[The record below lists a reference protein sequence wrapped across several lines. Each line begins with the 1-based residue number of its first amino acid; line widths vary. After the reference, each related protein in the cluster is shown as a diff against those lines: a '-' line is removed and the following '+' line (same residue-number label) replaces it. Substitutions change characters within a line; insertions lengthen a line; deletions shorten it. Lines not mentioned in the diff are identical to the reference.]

1 MDVVVEENGLLGA
14 VAGVGGAIGRAVGD
28 MFAAEKHLNDT
39 LAGAPAGGT
48 HFAVDKDDVLNM
60 GKVIQDQVTI
70 LQLAYAKALSGMR
83 INLNGM
89 DEVNA
94 DIAEAWND
102 RLLQHPESYAARVDQ
117 YIASLSGL
125 AEQLRKV
132 AEQYGFT
139 EEEINAAM
147 GAVGASR

>member
-28 MFAAEKHLNDT
+28 MFAAEKQLNDT
-39 LAGAPAGGT
+39 LAGSSGVGT
-48 HFAVDKDDVLNM
+48 HFAVDKDDVLAM
-60 GKVIQDQVTI
+60 GKVIQDQVYA
-70 LQLAYAKALSGMR
+70 LRKAYRKALDGMR

-117 YIASLSGL
+117 YITSLSDFS
-125 AEQLRKV
+125 EQLRKV

-139 EEEINAAM
+139 EDEINTAM
-147 GAVGASR
+147 GAAGAPR